1 MERKQIKIYT
11 DGACSGNPGPG
22 GYAAILVFGK
32 NEKEISG
39 YESRTTNNRMEIRAA
54 IEALRALKVPCD
66 ILIGTDSQILINALV
81 NLDEMPSKGW
91 LTKTG
96 AKRANC
102 DLLQELYALK
112 HNGQHEIRYQYI
124 EGHSGN
130 TYNERCDTLAKKQIK
145 ERSYGV

>member
-1 MERKQIKIYT
+1 MERKQIEIYT

-22 GYAAILVFGK
+22 GYAAILVFGNQK
-32 NEKEISG
+32 KEIAG

-54 IEALRALKVPCD
+54 IEAIRKLKMPCS

-81 NLDEMPSKGW
+81 NLDEMPAKGW
-91 LTKTG
+91 KTKTG

-102 DLLQELYALK
+102 DLLQELYAVK
-112 HNGQHEIRYQYI
+112 HDGQHEIRYQYI

-130 TYNERCDTLAKKQIK
+130 AYNERCDTLAKEQIQLHS
-145 ERSYGV
+145 R